1 MSTSQQSCKIDVIV
15 RRASQVPEELEPD
28 MGVSLQRARVE
39 TAAVL
44 TASSQIANTGDL
56 QGVRKALEQQ
66 LEQVTSLVST
76 AQRKGDTVVASIAG
90 VLVADLQQALCEACD
105 IDVYHRHGSKSMRM
119 KGACRSAQRCS
130 FLTPADHACESPQV
144 NQFNFGTPKQLSMKK
159 SLPGPPSSSGAN

>member
-1 MSTSQQSCKIDVIV
+1 MRADVDAALSG
-15 RRASQVPEELEPD
+15 RA
-28 MGVSLQRARVE
+28 
-39 TAAVL
+39 TAAHGRAHARGAPGNDAQL
-44 TASSQIANTGDL
+44 TRRSGGERRCQSSQIANTGDL